1 LPNIYP
7 FKGWRFNT
15 NIVSDI
21 SQVIVPP
28 YDVINDAD
36 QAVLY
41 DRSPYNYVRIILNR
55 SAGMERYSKAAKTFS
70 EWKKNDILKQDT
82 DSSIYLLCQSF
93 RQDEQQIERTGLIT
107 KMKVTKLG
115 GDVLP
120 HERTI
125 SKHINDRYNLMKAT
139 KANTGQIFMSYRDQT
154 RTVESILGSYKDEI
168 PLIDAVLDGIQ
179 YRLWRL
185 TDEGQINTIQDVLTG
200 TKAIIADGHHRYK
213 TAYQYAQDHPEINGS
228 DRVMVTLVN
237 AYNDGMH
244 VLPTH
249 RIVCGKP
256 IDDDQFIE
264 KIKERFDIEK
274 KLSAAELLSE
284 MDQCRAS
291 DTINL
296 GALTRVGNAYLLSY
310 KGEENWSSDL
320 STASQALDVNVLH
333 QLILKPACRIDTRN
347 QHDLEHLAY
356 VRGNEPPL
364 EMIKNA
370 SDYDFIFF
378 VNPPDLDQ
386 IFEVAETGETMP
398 QKSTYFYPKIYS
410 GLVTAGIG
418 D

>member
-1 LPNIYP
+1 LPKIHP

-15 NIVSDI
+15 NIVGDI
-21 SQVIVPP
+21 SQVIAPP

-36 QAVLY
+36 QAALY

-139 KANTGQIFMSYRDQT
+139 KANTGQIFMSYRDQK

-168 PLIDAVLDGIQ
+168 PLIDAVLDGIR

-185 TDEGQINTIQDVLTG
+185 TDEGQINTIQDVLAG

-249 RIVCGKP
+249 RIVYGKP
-256 IDDDQFIE
+256 IDDDQFIK
-264 KIKERFDIEK
+264 KIKGRFDIEK
-274 KLSAAELLSE
+274 KPSAAELLSE

-296 GALTRVGNAYLLSY
+296 GALTRVGNAYLISY

>member
-1 LPNIYP
+1 MPKIHP

-15 NIVSDI
+15 NIVGDI
-21 SQVIVPP
+21 SQVIAPP

-36 QAVLY
+36 QAALY

-139 KANTGQIFMSYRDQT
+139 KANTGQIFMSYRDQK
-154 RTVESILGSYKDEI
+154 RTVEFILGSYKDEI
-168 PLIDAVLDGIQ
+168 PLIDAVLDGIR

-185 TDEGQINTIQDVLTG
+185 TDEGQINTIQDVLAG

-249 RIVCGKP
+249 RIVYGKP
-256 IDDDQFIE
+256 IDDDQFIK
-264 KIKERFDIEK
+264 KIKDRFDIEK
-274 KLSAAELLSE
+274 KPSAEELLSE

-296 GALTRVGNAYLLSY
+296 GALTRVGNAYLISY

>member
-1 LPNIYP
+1 MPNIYP

-15 NIVSDI
+15 NIVRDI

-93 RQDEQQIERTGLIT
+93 RQEEQQIERTGLIT

-139 KANTGQIFMSYRDQT
+139 KANTGQIFMSYRDQA

-168 PLIDAVLDGIQ
+168 PLIDAVLDGIR

-185 TDEGQINTIQDVLTG
+185 TDEGQINTIQDVLAG

-249 RIVCGKP
+249 RIVYGKP
-256 IDDDQFIE
+256 IDDDQFIK
-264 KIKERFDIEK
+264 KIKGRFDIEK
-274 KLSAAELLSE
+274 KPSAAELLSE

-296 GALTRVGNAYLLSY
+296 GALTRVGNAYLISY

-364 EMIKNA
+364 EMIKNS

>member
-1 LPNIYP
+1 MPKIHP

-15 NIVSDI
+15 NIVGDI
-21 SQVIVPP
+21 SQVIAPP

-36 QAVLY
+36 QAALY

-55 SAGMERYSKAAKTFS
+55 SAGMERYSKAAKTLS
-70 EWKKNDILKQDT
+70 EWKKNEILVQDT

-139 KANTGQIFMSYRDQT
+139 KANTGQIFMSYRDQK

-168 PLIDAVLDGIQ
+168 PLIDAVLDGIR

>member
-1 LPNIYP
+1 MPKIHP

-15 NIVSDI
+15 NIVGDI
-21 SQVIVPP
+21 SQVIAPP
-28 YDVINDAD
+28 YDIINDAD
-36 QAVLY
+36 QAALY

-93 RQDEQQIERTGLIT
+93 RQEEQQIERTGLIT

-139 KANTGQIFMSYRDQT
+139 KANTGQIFMSYRDQK

-168 PLIDAVLDGIQ
+168 PLIDAVLDGIR

-185 TDEGQINTIQDVLTG
+185 TDEGQINTIQDVLAG

-249 RIVCGKP
+249 RIVYGKP
-256 IDDDQFIE
+256 IDDDQFIK
-264 KIKERFDIEK
+264 KIKGRFDIEK
-274 KLSAAELLSE
+274 KPSTAELLSE

-296 GALTRVGNAYLLSY
+296 GALTRVGNAYLISY

-386 IFEVAETGETMP
+386 IFEVAETGEMMP

>member
-1 LPNIYP
+1 MPKIHP

-15 NIVSDI
+15 NIVGDI
-21 SQVIVPP
+21 SQVIAPP

-36 QAVLY
+36 QAALY

-139 KANTGQIFMSYRDQT
+139 KANTGQIFMSYRDQK

-168 PLIDAVLDGIQ
+168 PLIDAVLDGIR

-185 TDEGQINTIQDVLTG
+185 TDEGQINTIQDVLAG

-249 RIVCGKP
+249 RIVYGKP
-256 IDDDQFIE
+256 IDDDQFIK
-264 KIKERFDIEK
+264 KIKGRFDIEK
-274 KLSAAELLSE
+274 KPSTAELLSE

-291 DTINL
+291 DKINL
-296 GALTRVGNAYLLSY
+296 GALTRVGNAYLISY

>member
-1 LPNIYP
+1 MPKIHP

-15 NIVSDI
+15 NIVGDI
-21 SQVIVPP
+21 SQVIAPP

-36 QAVLY
+36 QAALY

-139 KANTGQIFMSYRDQT
+139 KANTGQIFMSYRDQK

-168 PLIDAVLDGIQ
+168 PLIDAVLDGIR

-249 RIVCGKP
+249 RIVYGKP
-256 IDDDQFIE
+256 IDDDQFIK
-264 KIKERFDIEK
+264 KIKGRFDIEK
-274 KLSAAELLSE
+274 KPSAAELLSE

-296 GALTRVGNAYLLSY
+296 GALTRVGNAYLISY

>member
-1 LPNIYP
+1 MPNIYP

-15 NIVSDI
+15 NIVKDI

-28 YDVINDAD
+28 YDVINNAD
-36 QAVLY
+36 QATLY
-41 DRSPYNYVRIILNR
+41 DRSPFNYVRIILNR

-70 EWKKNDILKQDT
+70 EWKKNEILIQDT
-82 DSSIYLLCQSF
+82 VPSIYLLCQSF
-93 RQDEQQIERTGLIT
+93 CQDDQQIERTGFIT
-107 KMKVTKLG
+107 KLKITKLG

-120 HERTI
+120 HEQTI
-125 SKHINDRYNLMKAT
+125 SKHINDRYNLMKTT

-154 RTVESILGSYKDEI
+154 RTVESIQQSYKDET
-168 PLIDAVLDGIQ
+168 PLIEAVLDGIQ

-185 TDEGQINTIQDVLTG
+185 TDEGQINTIQDVLAG
-200 TKAIIADGHHRYK
+200 KNAIIADGHHRYK

-256 IDDDQFIE
+256 IDDEQFIK
-264 KIKERFDIEK
+264 KIKDRFDIAK
-274 KLSAAELLSE
+274 KTSVSELLSE
-284 MDQCRAS
+284 MDQCRTL

-296 GALTRVGNAYLLSY
+296 GVLTRGGNAYLLGY

-333 QLILKPACRIDTRN
+333 QLILEPVCGIDTRN
-347 QHDLEHLAY
+347 QDDLGHLAY
-356 VRGNEPPL
+356 VRGNEPPM
-364 EMIKNA
+364 EMIKNV
-370 SDYDFIFF
+370 SDYDFVFF

-386 IFEVAETGETMP
+386 IFEVAEIGETMP
-398 QKSTYFYPKIYS
+398 QKSTYFYPKVYS
-410 GLVTAGIG
+410 GLVMAGIG

>member
-1 LPNIYP
+1 MPEIHP

-15 NIVSDI
+15 NIVGDI
-21 SQVIVPP
+21 SQVIAPP
-28 YDVINDAD
+28 YDVINKAD
-36 QAVLY
+36 QAELY
-41 DRSPYNYVRIILNR
+41 DRSPYNYVRIILN
-55 SAGMERYSKAAKTFS
+55 SSTGMERYSKAAKTFS

-82 DSSIYLLCQSF
+82 DSSIYLLCQTF
-93 RQDEQQIERTGLIT
+93 HQDEQQIERTGFIT
-107 KMKVTKLG
+107 KLKITKLG

-120 HERTI
+120 HEQTI
-125 SKHINDRYNLMKAT
+125 SKHINDRYNLLKAT

-154 RTVESILGSYKDEI
+154 RTVESIQQSYKDET
-168 PLIDAVLDGIQ
+168 PLIEAVLDGIQ

-185 TDEGQINTIQDVLTG
+185 TDEGQINTIQDVLAG
-200 TKAIIADGHHRYK
+200 KNAIIADGHHRYK

-256 IDDDQFIE
+256 IDDEQFIK
-264 KIKERFDIEK
+264 KIKDRFDIEK
-274 KLSAAELLSE
+274 RTSVSELLSE
-284 MDQCRAS
+284 MDQCRTL

-296 GALTRVGNAYLLSY
+296 GVLTRSGNAYLLRY

-333 QLILKPACRIDTRN
+333 QLILEPVCGIDTRN
-347 QHDLEHLAY
+347 QDDLGHLAY
-356 VRGNEPPL
+356 VRGNEPPM
-364 EMIKNA
+364 EMIKNI
-370 SDYDFIFF
+370 SDYDFVFF

-386 IFEVAETGETMP
+386 IFEVAEIGETMP
-398 QKSTYFYPKIYS
+398 QKSTYFYPKVYS
-410 GLVTAGIG
+410 GLVMASIG

>member
-1 LPNIYP
+1 LPKIHP

-15 NIVSDI
+15 NIVGDI
-21 SQVIVPP
+21 SQVIAPP
-28 YDVINDAD
+28 YDIINDAD
-36 QAVLY
+36 QAALY

-139 KANTGQIFMSYRDQT
+139 KANTGQIFMSYRDQK

-168 PLIDAVLDGIQ
+168 PLIDAVLDGIR

-185 TDEGQINTIQDVLTG
+185 TDEGQINTIQDVLAG

-249 RIVCGKP
+249 RIVYGKP
-256 IDDDQFIE
+256 IDDDQFIK
-264 KIKERFDIEK
+264 KIKGRFDIEK
-274 KLSAAELLSE
+274 KPSTAELLSE

-296 GALTRVGNAYLLSY
+296 GALTRVGNAYLISY

>member
-1 LPNIYP
+1 MPKIHP

-15 NIVSDI
+15 NIVGDI
-21 SQVIVPP
+21 SQVIAPP

-36 QAVLY
+36 QAALY

-139 KANTGQIFMSYRDQT
+139 KANTGQIFMSYRDQK

-168 PLIDAVLDGIQ
+168 PLIDAVLDGIR

-249 RIVCGKP
+249 RIVYGKP
-256 IDDDQFIE
+256 IDDDQFIK
-264 KIKERFDIEK
+264 KIKSRFDIEK
-274 KLSAAELLSE
+274 KPSVAELLSE

-296 GALTRVGNAYLLSY
+296 GALTRVGNAYLISY

>member
-1 LPNIYP
+1 LPKIHP

-15 NIVSDI
+15 NMVGDI
-21 SQVIVPP
+21 SQVIAPP

-36 QAVLY
+36 QAALY

-139 KANTGQIFMSYRDQT
+139 KANTGQIFMSYRDQK

-168 PLIDAVLDGIQ
+168 PLIDAVLDGIR

-185 TDEGQINTIQDVLTG
+185 TDEGQINTIQDVLAG

-249 RIVCGKP
+249 RIVYGKP
-256 IDDDQFIE
+256 IDDDQFIK
-264 KIKERFDIEK
+264 KIKGRFDIEK
-274 KLSAAELLSE
+274 KPSAAELLSE

-296 GALTRVGNAYLLSY
+296 GALTRVGNAYLISY

>member
-1 LPNIYP
+1 LPKIHP

-15 NIVSDI
+15 NIVGDI
-21 SQVIVPP
+21 SQVIAPP
-28 YDVINDAD
+28 YDIINDAD
-36 QAVLY
+36 QAALY

-93 RQDEQQIERTGLIT
+93 RQEEQQIERTGLIT

-139 KANTGQIFMSYRDQT
+139 KANTGQIFMSYRDQK

-168 PLIDAVLDGIQ
+168 PLIDAVLDGIR

-185 TDEGQINTIQDVLTG
+185 TDEGQINTIQDVLAG

-249 RIVCGKP
+249 RIVYGKP
-256 IDDDQFIE
+256 IDDDQFIK
-264 KIKERFDIEK
+264 KIKGRFDIEK
-274 KLSAAELLSE
+274 KPSTAELLSE

-296 GALTRVGNAYLLSY
+296 GALTRVGNAYLISY

-386 IFEVAETGETMP
+386 IFEVAETGEMMP

>member
-1 LPNIYP
+1 LPKIHP

-15 NIVSDI
+15 NIVGDI
-21 SQVIVPP
+21 SQVIAPP

-36 QAVLY
+36 QAALY

-139 KANTGQIFMSYRDQT
+139 KANTGQIFMSYRDQKL
-154 RTVESILGSYKDEI
+154 TVESILGSYKDEI
-168 PLIDAVLDGIQ
+168 PLIDAVLDGIR

-185 TDEGQINTIQDVLTG
+185 TDEGQINTIQDVLAG

-249 RIVCGKP
+249 RIVYGKP
-256 IDDDQFIE
+256 IDDDQFIK
-264 KIKERFDIEK
+264 KIKGRFDIEK
-274 KLSAAELLSE
+274 KPSAAELLSE

-296 GALTRVGNAYLLSY
+296 GALTRVGNAYLISY

>member
-1 LPNIYP
+1 LPKIHP

-15 NIVSDI
+15 NIVGDI
-21 SQVIVPP
+21 SQVIAPP

-36 QAVLY
+36 QAALY

-139 KANTGQIFMSYRDQT
+139 KANTGQIFMSYRDQK

-168 PLIDAVLDGIQ
+168 PLIDAVLDGIR

-185 TDEGQINTIQDVLTG
+185 TDEGQINTIQDVLAG

-249 RIVCGKP
+249 RIVYGKP
-256 IDDDQFIE
+256 IDDDQFIK
-264 KIKERFDIEK
+264 KIKDRFDIEK
-274 KLSAAELLSE
+274 KPSAEELLSE

-296 GALTRVGNAYLLSY
+296 GALTRVGNAYLISY

>member
-1 LPNIYP
+1 LPKIHP

-15 NIVSDI
+15 NIVGDI
-21 SQVIVPP
+21 SQVIAPP

-36 QAVLY
+36 QAALY

-139 KANTGQIFMSYRDQT
+139 KANTGQIFMSYRDQK

-168 PLIDAVLDGIQ
+168 PLIDAVLDGIR

-185 TDEGQINTIQDVLTG
+185 TDEGQINTIQDVLAG

-249 RIVCGKP
+249 RIVYGKP
-256 IDDDQFIE
+256 IDDDQFIK
-264 KIKERFDIEK
+264 KIKGRFDIEK
-274 KLSAAELLSE
+274 KPSAAELLSE

-296 GALTRVGNAYLLSY
+296 GALTRVGNAYLISY

-386 IFEVAETGETMP
+386 IFEVAETGEMMP

>member
-1 LPNIYP
+1 MPNIYP

-15 NIVSDI
+15 NIVGDI
-21 SQVIVPP
+21 SQVIAPP

-36 QAVLY
+36 QAALY
-41 DRSPYNYVRIILNR
+41 DRSPFNYVRIILNR

-139 KANTGQIFMSYRDQT
+139 KANTGQIFMSYRDQK

-168 PLIDAVLDGIQ
+168 PLIDAVLDGIR

-185 TDEGQINTIQDVLTG
+185 TDEGQINTIQDVLAG

-249 RIVCGKP
+249 RIVYGKP
-256 IDDDQFIE
+256 IDDDQFIK
-264 KIKERFDIEK
+264 KIKGRFDIEK
-274 KLSAAELLSE
+274 KPSAAELLSE

-296 GALTRVGNAYLLSY
+296 GALTRVGNAYLISY

>member
-1 LPNIYP
+1 MPNIYP

-139 KANTGQIFMSYRDQT
+139 KANTGQIFMSYRDQK

-168 PLIDAVLDGIQ
+168 PLIDAVLDGIR

-185 TDEGQINTIQDVLTG
+185 TDEGQINTIQDVLAG

-249 RIVCGKP
+249 RIVYGKP
-256 IDDDQFIE
+256 IDDDQFIK
-264 KIKERFDIEK
+264 KIKGRFDIEK
-274 KLSAAELLSE
+274 KPSAAELLSE

-296 GALTRVGNAYLLSY
+296 GALTRVGNAYLISY

>member
-1 LPNIYP
+1 MPKIHP

-15 NIVSDI
+15 NIVGDI
-21 SQVIVPP
+21 SQVIAPP

-36 QAVLY
+36 QAALY

-139 KANTGQIFMSYRDQT
+139 KANTGQIFMSYRDQK

-249 RIVCGKP
+249 RIVYGKP
-256 IDDDQFIE
+256 IDDDQFIK
-264 KIKERFDIEK
+264 KIKGRFDIEK
-274 KLSAAELLSE
+274 KPSAAELLSE

-296 GALTRVGNAYLLSY
+296 GALTRVGNAYLISY